1 MLDKL
6 QIKQNNC
13 ATFHQQIKLNLTW
26 LSPLGYKTLTYSFDT
41 VTKAL
46 LLLPYALWEKSYKFK
61 KDSSLIDGSL
71 NLMSEKWLE
80 KHLKVSFKPTV
91 DVAATQD
98 ITYKKDSLKSS
109 SDSRHMNNIF
119 YKGNFKKK
127 QNSVQDSKSEKD
139 CKDDNVQFPK
149 TNNLK
154 QTIKCW

>member
-1 MLDKL
+1 
-6 QIKQNNC
+6 
-13 ATFHQQIKLNLTW
+13 
-26 LSPLGYKTLTYSFDT
+26 
-41 VTKAL
+41 
-46 LLLPYALWEKSYKFK
+46 
-61 KDSSLIDGSL
+61 
-71 NLMSEKWLE
+71 MSEKWLE

-139 CKDDNVQFPK
+139 CKDDNIQFPK